1 MSRCETPDIYQFKT
15 ISEQK
20 SFLRKRARTFLK
32 DYCSD
37 LELMK
42 QCSLSAF
49 KSVKESEEY
58 KNAPV
63 ILGYMAM
70 KDEISLDAIF
80 EDALRNGKKVAL
92 PRMRKASQDSS
103 ICENCFSV
111 HENCSSGSAKLY
123 SDSENRSSSSAKL
136 FPDSESLSSASKNIS
151 SENLMDFF
159 YIDKL
164 SDASYTENAFKI
176 QEPNPDGNLERVDV
190 QSIPE
195 NSLIFVPGL
204 CFNLEGARLGRGKG
218 YYDRFLSSL
227 PEDRRFC
234 ICGVCFTICVT
245 KAIPVDE
252 NDFYVNHLLT
262 EYGFISVK

>member
-15 ISEQK
+15 IPEQK
-20 SFLRKRARTFLK
+20 SFLRKRARSFLK

-37 LELMK
+37 SELMK

-63 ILGYMAM
+63 VLAYMAM
-70 KDEISLDAIF
+70 KDEISIEPIL

-92 PRMRKASQDSS
+92 PRMRD
-103 ICENCFSV
+103 
-111 HENCSSGSAKLY
+111 GS
-123 SDSENRSSSSAKL
+123 
-136 FPDSESLSSASKNIS
+136 
-151 SENLMDFF
+151 LMDFF
-159 YIDKL
+159 FINKL

-190 QSIPE
+190 RSIPE
-195 NSLIFVPGL
+195 NSFIFVPGL

-227 PEDRRFC
+227 PKDKSFC

-262 EYGFISVK
+262 EYGFISVKKSDGRT

>member
-103 ICENCFSV
+103 ESENISSV
-111 HENCSSGSAKLY
+111 YENCSSCSAKLS
-123 SDSENRSSSSAKL
+123 SDSER
-136 FPDSESLSSASKNIS
+136 LSSDSKNIS

-164 SDASYTENAFKI
+164 SDASCTENAFKI

-195 NSLIFVPGL
+195 NSLIFIPGL

-218 YYDRFLSSL
+218 YYDRFLASL
-227 PEDRRFC
+227 PEGRRFC

-245 KAIPVDE
+245 KAITVDE

>member
-37 LELMK
+37 LEIMK

-103 ICENCFSV
+103 VYEKCSSV
-111 HENCSSGSAKLY
+111 HENCSSGSAKLF
-123 SDSENRSSSSAKL
+123 SG
-136 FPDSESLSSASKNIS
+136 SESLSSASKNVS

-234 ICGVCFTICVT
+234 ICGACFTICVT

>member
-103 ICENCFSV
+103 V
-111 HENCSSGSAKLY
+111 HENCSSGSAKLF
-123 SDSENRSSSSAKL
+123 S
-136 FPDSESLSSASKNIS
+136 DSESLSSASKNVS

-227 PEDRRFC
+227 PEGRRFF

>member
-49 KSVKESEEY
+49 KSIKESEEY

-80 EDALRNGKKVAL
+80 EDALGNGKKVAL
-92 PRMRKASQDSS
+92 PRMRKASQYSS
-103 ICENCFSV
+103 VC
-111 HENCSSGSAKLY
+111 ENCSSVY
-123 SDSENRSSSSAKL
+123 ENRSSASAKL
-136 FPDSESLSSASKNIS
+136 FPGSESLSSAFKNIS

-195 NSLIFVPGL
+195 NSFIFVPGL

-227 PEDRRFC
+227 PEGRRFC